1 MIRDNDIR
9 FDEIKYGNDNL
20 FAIKVGVNAGMIVVR
35 DKSIYCITESGNTL
49 TSNFLNKSGELQI
62 RTDAFFRAQKV
73 VHDHGYPVDE
83 RMALDFLRLLF
94 QKDRKA
100 YVMNFNRMRKMGYK
114 KTWLIHELFMGNSRK
129 ARLKRSVYLC
139 YKWDLIVNFV

>member
-1 MIRDNDIR
+1 MYEQRPALLR
-9 FDEIKYGNDNL
+9 RAFERGRETFADELAAFRQANRWVETYGL
-20 FAIKVGVNAGMIVVR
+20 
-35 DKSIYCITESGNTL
+35 Y
-49 TSNFLNKSGELQI
+49 
-62 RTDAFFRAQKV
+62 
-73 VHDHGYPVDE
+73 
-83 RMALDFLRLLF
+83 MALKAHFDMQPWTEWPEELF